1 MLRLHSLLCAEYVNI
16 HKLQQDHP
24 CVLSLIKEN
33 YLMEPVLSR
42 VPSVKRGMDPS
53 AGQSIAVLQIL
64 RNLVTTKSRLSSPLR
79 FWYNFINIDQRI
91 LYREWCSRWLP
102 ALQFF
107 LFGKQYELD
116 RFTNWTKS
124 ALLQQFSKVEA
135 EILDSQFLPQSRKLS
150 DESMCIPKIKQDLR
164 KNKLKE
170 LFCAFRF
177 HLVKLDFWA
186 KLKVVANTKTTTL
199 W

>member
-79 FWYNFINIDQRI
+79 F
-91 LYREWCSRWLP
+91 
-102 ALQFF
+102 
-107 LFGKQYELD
+107 
-116 RFTNWTKS
+116 
-124 ALLQQFSKVEA
+124 
-135 EILDSQFLPQSRKLS
+135 
-150 DESMCIPKIKQDLR
+150 
-164 KNKLKE
+164 
-170 LFCAFRF
+170 
-177 HLVKLDFWA
+177 
-186 KLKVVANTKTTTL
+186 
-199 W
+199 